1 MPRAIDRPS
10 VFWTVRKDHD
20 SLECSVELLCHT
32 ACKRTWPSTVALPT
46 TAARQTQDELLGWVA
61 EERVRCEAE
70 GWS

>member
-1 MPRAIDRPS
+1 MPRAIARRCSGPS
-10 VFWTVRKDHD
+10 ARITIP
-20 SLECSVELLCHT
+20 SSAASSCCHT